1 MHGAELILGLLIA
14 VAALVTLAR
23 RLEIAY
29 PIFLVIGGLGLGLMP
44 GVPRIHVDPDLIFLI
59 VLPPLLY
66 IAAFYTPIQNLRAN
80 LGTISSLAVG
90 LVIVS
95 ACAVAVVAHA
105 LVPGISW
112 SAAFALGAIVAPPDA
127 IAATAVTRRLA
138 VSRQIVTI
146 LEGES
151 LLNDAT
157 ALTIY
162 SIALAVAAGAV
173 FSPTGT
179 VLTFAGAILGGG
191 AIGVA
196 VGWIVAHIRARIE
209 DTPVEM
215 TISLLT
221 PYAAFLPADRLDAS
235 GVIATVAAG
244 LYLGHRGSHI
254 MGADARLTGRAVWET
269 ITFLLNGFVFIVMG
283 LEVPLL
289 LRTLTLEQAIQLV
302 GIGVAVTVLLVLVRA
317 LWMLVTVFLPQ
328 RIQGQRNA
336 LACSLVLSWAGM
348 RGVVSLAAVLALP
361 LTAVGR
367 TAVPGSRGP
376 GDRDAHR
383 HRAHAGRAG
392 ADAALVHP
400 GAPSGY
406 GPGLREEEARA
417 RQRLLEAATRRL
429 DELDPVWP
437 GHRPLLDQLRG
448 DVPPPLRARRAPAG
462 CRRGRRGRPR
472 ADRAPGDPAHGH
484 RRGTGGAAAPSR
496 RGRGQRR
503 GAARPRARAR
513 PRRAPHGC
521 LRSSD
526 TVVTEGG
533 SRMAIPPGDVVKQQ
547 VAAHWDRRAA
557 HFDEDFGHS
566 IRTPGERAAWDRIL
580 GLVVPG
586 RPALDALDV
595 GSGTGFLSFEL
606 AARGH
611 RVTGVD
617 FAPSMIAQA
626 RHKAAE
632 RGVVVR
638 FEEADAE
645 QLPFAPASFDLVISR
660 HLLWTLPHPEAAID
674 EWIRVLRPGGRLVVV
689 DGQFDTGPHDA
700 PGRQRPGQR
709 GVCRHRQPAALPRRP
724 SPRRDRSPAASSRP
738 DRRGQRSPARSRGR
752 AGTTDGRRRA
762 GASEPS
768 SLCRLGRRHPGATV
782 TSSRNA

>member
-1 MHGAELILGLLIA
+1 MHGADLILGLLIA

-269 ITFLLNGFVFIVMG
+269 ITFLLNGLVFIVMG

-361 LTAVGR
+361 LTVSGGR
-367 TAVPGSRGP
+367 PFPGRE
-376 GDRDAHR
+376 
-383 HRAHAGRAG
+383 
-392 ADAALVHP
+392 ALVIVTLTVIVLTLV
-400 GAPSGY
+400 GQGLTLPSFIRALRLGTD
-406 GPGLREEEARA
+406 PGLREEEARA

-437 GHRPLLDQLRG
+437 GHRPLLDQLRETYRHRSEHVERQRDAAEG
-448 DVPPPLRARRAPAG
+448 DEEDRELIEHREIRRTVIGAEREALLRLRAEG
-462 CRRGRRGRPR
+462 EV
-472 ADRAPGDPAHGH
+472 
-484 RRGTGGAAAPSR
+484 
-496 RGRGQRR
+496 
-503 GAARPRARAR
+503 
-513 PRRAPHGC
+513 
-521 LRSSD
+521 SD
-526 TVVTEGG
+526 E
-533 SRMAIPPGDVVKQQ
+533 
-547 VAAHWDRRAA
+547 
-557 HFDEDFGHS
+557 
-566 IRTPGERAAWDRIL
+566 
-580 GLVVPG
+580 
-586 RPALDALDV
+586 
-595 GSGTGFLSFEL
+595 
-606 AARGH
+606 
-611 RVTGVD
+611 
-617 FAPSMIAQA
+617 
-626 RHKAAE
+626 
-632 RGVVVR
+632 
-638 FEEADAE
+638 
-645 QLPFAPASFDLVISR
+645 
-660 HLLWTLPHPEAAID
+660 
-674 EWIRVLRPGGRLVVV
+674 VLRDLEREL
-689 DGQFDTGPHDA
+689 DLEERRMDA
-700 PGRQRPGQR
+700 
-709 GVCRHRQPAALPRRP
+709 
-724 SPRRDRSPAASSRP
+724 
-738 DRRGQRSPARSRGR
+738 
-752 AGTTDGRRRA
+752 
-762 GASEPS
+762 
-768 SLCRLGRRHPGATV
+768 
-782 TSSRNA
+782 